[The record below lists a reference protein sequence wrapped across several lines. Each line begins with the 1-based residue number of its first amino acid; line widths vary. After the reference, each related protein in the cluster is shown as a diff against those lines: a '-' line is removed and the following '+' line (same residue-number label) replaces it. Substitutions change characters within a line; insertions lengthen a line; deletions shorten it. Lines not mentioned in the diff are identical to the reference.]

1 MAHMCVHC
9 SFNGE
14 RGKCERVGAHHAP
27 YCPRFK
33 GTCKYCGCKGGFE
46 CVAKEHGHHQ
56 SFCPRF
62 RGECKLCGIKGSYEE
77 IAMLS
82 PAHNR
87 FCERYSN
94 RCHFCG
100 VVDGAVCGGHHQ
112 VRCSRF
118 RGECKHCHVV
128 GSCCSCSCSLGTS
141 CVSELCHHPRPTA
154 HRGMSTAL
162 GLTAQL
168 RAVESQ
174 PRGVTLRAWFVTVI
188 QLVATASNLR
198 AMWRCENYDES
209 VQVLVSEDV
218 SNEIESTKALVFDS
232 HQTASV

>member
-87 FCERYSN
+87 FCGWIACRNVLAMIVYL
-94 RCHFCG
+94 CAKLH
-100 VVDGAVCGGHHQ
+100 D
-112 VRCSRF
+112 
-118 RGECKHCHVV
+118 
-128 GSCCSCSCSLGTS
+128 SCRS
-141 CVSELCHHPRPTA
+141 
-154 HRGMSTAL
+154 
-162 GLTAQL
+162 
-168 RAVESQ
+168 
-174 PRGVTLRAWFVTVI
+174 
-188 QLVATASNLR
+188 
-198 AMWRCENYDES
+198 
-209 VQVLVSEDV
+209 
-218 SNEIESTKALVFDS
+218 
-232 HQTASV
+232 